1 MRRGAMCAALLTG
14 LALAMCPVAQAEPT
28 ADDWYT
34 KALSGN
40 GVNYQ
45 DRVSLEELISEA
57 QMICAALDKS
67 PGNSTYQ
74 AAVDSIVAK
83 GVFTP
88 EEADGIGSS
97 AIAAYCPDHNGS
109 LYD

>member
-1 MRRGAMCAALLTG
+1 MRRGAMFAALLTG

-45 DRVSLEELISEA
+45 DRVSLEELIRRRR
-57 QMICAALDKS
+57 
-67 PGNSTYQ
+67 
-74 AAVDSIVAK
+74 
-83 GVFTP
+83 
-88 EEADGIGSS
+88 
-97 AIAAYCPDHNGS
+97 
-109 LYD
+109 

>member
-1 MRRGAMCAALLTG
+1 MRRGAVFAALLTG
-14 LALAMCPVAQAEPT
+14 LALAMCPV
-28 ADDWYT
+28 
-34 KALSGN
+34 
-40 GVNYQ
+40 
-45 DRVSLEELISEA
+45 
-57 QMICAALDKS
+57 DKS
-67 PGNSTYQ
+67 PGNSTYE

-97 AIAAYCPDHNGS
+97 AIAACCPDHNDS